1 MGRPI
6 IQSCDFPDEDLK
18 VLFHSIN
25 EIDDPF
31 YVIVAATTDN
41 YRIELAL
48 AAMPE
53 MKDSLEDLI
62 E

>member
-31 YVIVAATTDN
+31 FVIVAATT
-41 YRIELAL
+41 E
-48 AAMPE
+48 
-53 MKDSLEDLI
+53 
-62 E
+62 